1 MSVVKTVRL
10 ESPFQ
15 HADEVQPT
23 LSPDRIRCARE
34 TAGLSKVQL
43 AESLGVTT
51 RTIANYEEDGA
62 PSSKGYAL
70 AEVLGV
76 RPSFF
81 SVLPDEPPIEDL
93 SSEQVW
99 FRSLRKSTVKQR
111 KSAVGHGRNALLF
124 FRWITDHFK
133 LPEDDLPIEDGISAT
148 PVECAMVLRG
158 DWGFGENPL
167 PSLLSLAESHGIRVF
182 SMPDVGREVDAF
194 SFVFDNVPYIA
205 VDMSKTPERRR
216 FDIAHEIGH
225 LVMHATS
232 LTESERRLR
241 DVEKEAHEFAE
252 NLLMPERRFKS
263 VVPAHASLDQIL
275 SAKRYF
281 GVAAMAVAYRAHALG
296 RLTDWE
302 YRSVC
307 SALSARG
314 YRSGEP
320 KGIKPETSQV
330 FEFIVR
336 SNRDKGISTN
346 TIAEETGLSSKEL
359 HGLSFGNLM
368 AVTGGNN
375 SVSVD
380 GNEFARPQL
389 KLHVNKRMT
398 N

>member
-1 MSVVKTVRL
+1 MSVAKTVRL

-15 HADEVQPT
+15 HADEVKPT

-43 AESLGVTT
+43 AEALNVTT

-62 PSSKGYAL
+62 PSSKGHAL

-81 SVLPDEPPIEDL
+81 SVLSNEPAIEDL
-93 SSEQVW
+93 SPEQVW

-124 FRWITDHFK
+124 FRWIEDHFR
-133 LPEDDLPIEDGISAT
+133 LPEDDLPVEDGVSAT
-148 PVECAMVLRG
+148 PAECAMALRG
-158 DWGFGENPL
+158 DWGYGENAL
-167 PSLLSLAESHGIRVF
+167 PSILSLAESHGIRVF

-194 SFVFDNVPYIA
+194 SFVFGGVPYIA

-232 LTESERRLR
+232 LTESERGLR
-241 DVEKEAHEFAE
+241 DVEKEAHEFAS
-252 NLLMPERRFKS
+252 NLLMPRRRFKAM
-263 VVPAHASLDQIL
+263 VGKHASLSDIFK
-275 SAKRYF
+275 AKRYF

-296 RLTDWE
+296 QLTDWE

-307 SALSARG
+307 SYLSAHG
-314 YRSGEP
+314 YKSGEP

-330 FEFIVR
+330 FEFVAR

-368 AVTGGNN
+368 AVTGKNGFAMVAN
-375 SVSVD
+375 
-380 GNEFARPQL
+380 NEFARPQL
-389 KLHVNKRMT
+389 KLLVNEQMA